1 MMYQLMSYS
10 LRLKRANLGT
20 NETLHSTT
28 NLDMSHLYLGWLF
41 FWDEESI
48 FEPEKQRLACI
59 MCSFQNR

>member
-20 NETLHSTT
+20 NETLDSTT

-41 FWDEESI
+41 FFWTKRVFSSLKNND
-48 FEPEKQRLACI
+48 
-59 MCSFQNR
+59 